1 MACTS
6 RHRHSNY
13 DAITSPAIGG
23 GMHCPSASSSL
34 RYVAVG
40 ILDLIPISALSQGG
54 ERKRENGKIGKRQSS
69 REERKEGK
77 KRG

>member
-1 MACTS
+1 
-6 RHRHSNY
+6 
-13 DAITSPAIGG
+13 
-23 GMHCPSASSSL
+23 MHCPSASSSL

-54 ERKRENGKIGKRQSS
+54 ETKRENGKIGKRQRSS